1 MSSVVG
7 LELPNAWRTGQT
19 NDPAFDISADQLNVT
34 ANRELWIPTGSID
47 WADAA
52 FTNLDDITFGVDKSI
67 TFDTDGLI
75 RNINGGSLEMLL
87 TDGGTNIHSLDMDI
101 AAGFTNWK
109 VSDASSTAE
118 LQLGP
123 TGLSHLQNDFYKSL
137 AATPADPPVDFVSIY
152 GKDID
157 ATNKGLFAKVLVNN
171 TYTEINL
178 ATGMIAL
185 DDLTDVTITNPQD
198 LEFIRFNS
206 GSGLWE
212 NVLFSP
218 GAGPAIEAGNSSVT
232 VIDTGTGRVETV
244 IDGTLRTTINA
255 NLFDIGVPISMNSQ
269 QINSLGTP
277 AVDSDAATKGY
288 VDTEIAALP
297 IKTDLDSLD
306 DVTIVTPLINQVL
319 VNDGLGQWLN
329 QALAK
334 AQLPSEIAYED
345 EANVFTNNQ
354 TYNAGWTMGPGG
366 QTGNLNG
373 GSFTNILSAIFTEQ
387 GIDPADPLLTETKMF
402 LDDGADFN
410 SSDPVLEVLIDR
422 GGVITKQ
429 PVATEQTIFALRNF
443 SNGMFGQETGVRL
456 ATDGG
461 IGIRVQIFNEN
472 VFQSTFEV
480 VLDGEIFVIDDP
492 TLSPS
497 VSNTIDLTVGTD
509 VAPTKHWVWIENVT
523 GTPTMMSSTVE
534 FPQTGDFAVVGTFLL
549 QSQSSVLADGAY
561 AVNSPDYE
569 IFDEFSRGHLA
580 HINDNLITKDS
591 LYISGIALSTIPAV
605 GGGTD
610 VNITFTSTAG
620 QSMELHREDIESFDI
635 TTGIALVENEGTQ
648 TDLEVTR
655 VDDIGLDMVGLTC
668 ANQTTIIANNDRVNL
683 VVYTIHND
691 DEPNQTNYGI
701 NLPFDTY
708 GNDSDAIADI
718 SRFAVTTVPL
728 SLRGLSLL
736 VAEIVIKITGAAA
749 TFEVISVKDLRG
761 QTPGAAGGSGGG
773 GTVSQLNDL
782 SDVTLVTPLLDQI
795 LQFDGAGQWR
805 NIQNPAGILA
815 DPNTWLN
822 YQEWTAIAD
831 PGASV
836 SASEARWFVEIIDA
850 NNTGLFC
857 YLQRNGG
864 QQKVRIA

>member
-1 MSSVVG
+1 MWV
-7 LELPNAWRTGQT
+7 
-19 NDPAFDISADQLNVT
+19 
-34 ANRELWIPTGSID
+34 PTGSID

-52 FTNLDDITFGVDKSI
+52 LTNLDNMSFGVGKSI

-75 RNINGGSLEMLL
+75 QNLNGGSLEMLL
-87 TDGGTNIHSLDMDI
+87 TDGGTNLQSLDMDI
-101 AAGFTNWK
+101 AAGFANWK
-109 VSDASSTAE
+109 VLDATNTAE
-118 LQLGP
+118 LQLTP
-123 TGLSHLQNDFYKSL
+123 TGLQHQQNDFYKSL
-137 AATPADPPVDFVSIY
+137 AATPNDPPVDFISIY

-178 ATGMIAL
+178 ATGLIAL
-185 DDLTDVTITNPQD
+185 DDLTDVTISNPQD

-206 GSGLWE
+206 SSNQWE
-212 NVLFSP
+212 NVLFTP

-232 VIDTGTGRVETV
+232 VIDTGVGRVETV
-244 IDGTLRTTINA
+244 IDGVLRTRINA
-255 NLFDIGVPISMNSQ
+255 NDFDIGVPIEMNSQ
-269 QINSLGTP
+269 QIRSLGTP
-277 AVDSDAATKGY
+277 AAQSDAATKDY

-297 IKTDLDSLD
+297 IKTDLTSLD

-329 QALAK
+329 QELAK

-345 EANVFTNNQ
+345 EANVFSLNQ
-354 TYNAGWTMGPGG
+354 TYNLGWTLGPGG
-366 QTGNLNG
+366 QTANMNQ
-373 GSFTNILSAIFTEQ
+373 GSFSNILSAIFTEQ

-410 SSDPVLEVLIDR
+410 SNDPVLEVLIDR

-443 SNGMFGQETGVRL
+443 TNGMFGQETGVRL

-480 VLDGEIFVIDDP
+480 VLDGIIFVIEDP

-497 VSNTIDLTVGTD
+497 TSNTIDLTVGTD
-509 VAPTKHWVWIENVT
+509 IAPTKHWVWLENVA
-523 GTPTMMSSTVE
+523 GTPTMMSSTIE
-534 FPQTGDFAVVGTFLL
+534 FPSTGDFAVVGTFLL
-549 QSQSSVLADGAY
+549 QSQSSVLADGSY
-561 AVNSPDYE
+561 GVNSPDYE

-580 HINDNLITKDS
+580 HINDNLITKDA
-591 LYISGIALSTIPAV
+591 LYNSGIALTTDPLV
-605 GGGTD
+605 GGGVA
-610 VNITFTSTAG
+610 VNITYTSTAG
-620 QSMELHREDIESFDI
+620 QAMELHREDIESFDI

-648 TDLEVTR
+648 TALEVLR
-655 VDDIGLDMVGLTC
+655 VSDIGQAMVGLTC
-668 ANQTTIIANNDRVNL
+668 ANTTTIIGNNSRVNL

-708 GNDSDAIADI
+708 NNDSDAIADI
-718 SRFAVTTVPL
+718 SRFAISSVPL
-728 SLRGLSLL
+728 NIRGIALL
-736 VAEIVIKITGAAA
+736 VAEIVIKITGGSAD
-749 TFEVISVKDLRG
+749 FEVISVKDLRG
-761 QTPGAAGGSGGG
+761 QTPGAAGGAGGGG

-782 SDVTLVTPLLDQI
+782 SDVTIITPLLNQ
-795 LQFDGAGQWR
+795 LLSFDGAGQWI
-805 NIQNPAGILA
+805 NVENPAGILA

-822 YQEWTAIAD
+822 YQDWTAIAD

-836 SASEARWFVEIIDA
+836 SASEARWFVEIVDA
-850 NNTGLFC
+850 SNTGLFC
-857 YLQRNGG
+857 YLQRNGA
-864 QQKVRIA
+864 QVKVRIA